1 MTIKVTVVLKSG
13 QENELVIPDTTLSQ
27 QEQIY
32 RAIWDPAVES
42 THLVHHSQGRTVF
55 IPKENIAAIILDEV
69 AQ

>member
-13 QENELVIPDTTLSQ
+13 QENELVIPNTTLYQ

-32 RAIWDPAVES
+32 RALWDPETKS
-42 THLVHHSQGRTVF
+42 TNLVHRSQGRTVF
-55 IPKENIAAIILDEV
+55 IPKENIATIILTEV

>member
-1 MTIKVTVVLKSG
+1 MIIKVTVILKSG
-13 QENELVIPDTTLSQ
+13 QENELVIPNTTLSD

-32 RAIWDPAVES
+32 RSLWNPEMDS

-55 IPKENIAAIILDEV
+55 IPKENIASIILDEV